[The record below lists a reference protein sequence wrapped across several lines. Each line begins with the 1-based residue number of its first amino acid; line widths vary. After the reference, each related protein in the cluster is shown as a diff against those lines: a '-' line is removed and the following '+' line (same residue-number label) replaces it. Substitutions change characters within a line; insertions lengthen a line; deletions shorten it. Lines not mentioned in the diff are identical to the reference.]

1 MADVAAKKYNKVIY
15 GGKVLI
21 DLTGDTVTPADLAKG
36 VIAHDKSGAEIE
48 GTSTKDSDTS
58 ADTAAASEILK
69 GKTAHVKGKLV
80 TGSMPNNGAVSG
92 TINTVAGKYTIPQGH
107 HDGSGTVEIAPTEQ
121 AKIVAKNIR
130 QGVIIL
136 GVTGTMSTTEGLKAQ
151 AKTATPKTTKQT
163 IIPDE
168 TYNALSQVEIAA
180 IPYTETDND
189 AGGLTASIAG

>member
-1 MADVAAKKYNKVIY
+1 MAEGAKKYNKVIY

-21 DLTGDTVTPADLAKG
+21 DLTGDTVTPADLARG
-36 VIAHDKSGAEIE
+36 VTAHDKSGAEIT

-58 ADTAAASEILK
+58 ADTAAASEILR

-92 TINTVAGKYTIPQGH
+92 SIDTVAGQYTIPQGY
-107 HDGSGTVEIAPTEQ
+107 HDGSGKVAISAAEQ
-121 AKIVAKNIR
+121 AKLVAKNIR
-130 QGVIIL
+130 QGVVVL
-136 GVTGTMSTTEGLKAQ
+136 GITGTMSTTEGLKAQ

-189 AGGLTASIAG
+189 AGGLTVAIAG

>member
-1 MADVAAKKYNKVIY
+1 MAEGAKKYNKVIY

-21 DLTGDTVTPADLAKG
+21 DLTGDTITPADLARG
-36 VIAHDKSGAEIE
+36 VTAHDKSGAEIT

-58 ADTAAASEILK
+58 ADTAAASEILR

-80 TGSMPNNGAVSG
+80 TGTMPNNGAVSG
-92 TINTVAGKYTIPQGH
+92 SIDTVAGQYTIPQGY
-107 HDGSGTVEIAPTEQ
+107 HDGSGKVSISAAEQ
-121 AKIVAKNIR
+121 AKLVAKNIR
-130 QGVIIL
+130 QGVVVL
-136 GVTGTMSTTEGLKAQ
+136 GITGTMSTTEGLKAQ
-151 AKTATPKTTKQT
+151 AKTATPKTTEQT

-189 AGGLTASIAG
+189 AGGLTVAIAG

>member
-1 MADVAAKKYNKVIY
+1 MAEGAKKYNKVIY

-21 DLTGDTVTPADLAKG
+21 DLTGDTVTPSDLARG
-36 VIAHDKSGAEIE
+36 VTAHDKSGAEIT

-58 ADTAAASEILK
+58 ADTAAASEILR

-80 TGSMPNNGAVSG
+80 TGTMPNNGAVSG
-92 TINTVAGKYTIPQGH
+92 SIDTVAGQYTIPQGY
-107 HDGSGTVEIAPTEQ
+107 HDGSGKVSISAAEQ
-121 AKIVAKNIR
+121 AKLVAKNIR
-130 QGVIIL
+130 QGVVVL
-136 GVTGTMSTTEGLKAQ
+136 GITGTMSTTEGLKAQ

-180 IPYTETDND
+180 IPYAETDND
-189 AGGLTASIAG
+189 AGGLTVAIAG

>member
-1 MADVAAKKYNKVIY
+1 MAEGAKKYNKVIY

-21 DLTGDTVTPADLAKG
+21 DLTGDTVTPSDLARG
-36 VIAHDKSGAEIE
+36 VTAHDKSGAEIT

-58 ADTAAASEILK
+58 ADTAAASEILR

-80 TGSMPNNGAVSG
+80 TGNMSNNGAVSG
-92 TINTVAGKYTIPQGH
+92 SIDTVAGQYTIPQGY
-107 HDGSGTVEIAPTEQ
+107 HDGSGKVSISAAEQ
-121 AKIVAKNIR
+121 AKLVAKNIR
-130 QGVIIL
+130 QGVVVL
-136 GVTGTMSTTEGLKAQ
+136 GITGTMSTTEGLKAQ

-189 AGGLTASIAG
+189 AGGLTVAIAG

>member
-1 MADVAAKKYNKVIY
+1 MAEGSKKYNKVIY

-36 VIAHDKSGAEIE
+36 VIAHDKSGAEIT

-58 ADTAAASEILK
+58 ADTAAASEILN

-80 TGSMPNNGAVSG
+80 RGSMTNNGAVSG
-92 TINTVAGKYTIPQGH
+92 TINTVAGQYTIPQGY
-107 HDGSGTVEIAPTEQ
+107 HDGSGKVAIAAAEQ
-121 AKIVAKNIR
+121 AKLVAKNIR

-151 AKTATPKTTKQT
+151 AKIATPKTTKQI

-189 AGGLTASIAG
+189 AGGLTVAIAG

>member
-1 MADVAAKKYNKVIY
+1 MAEGAKKYNKVIY

-21 DLTGDTVTPADLAKG
+21 DLTGDTITPADLARG
-36 VIAHDKSGAEIE
+36 VTAHDKSGAEIT

-58 ADTAAASEILK
+58 ADTAAASEILR

-80 TGSMPNNGAVSG
+80 TGNMPNNGAVSG
-92 TINTVAGKYTIPQGH
+92 SIDTVAGQYTIPQGY
-107 HDGSGTVEIAPTEQ
+107 HDGSGKVSISAAEQ
-121 AKIVAKNIR
+121 AKLVAKNIR
-130 QGVIIL
+130 QGVVVL
-136 GVTGTMSTTEGLKAQ
+136 GITGTMSTTEGLKAQ

-189 AGGLTASIAG
+189 AGGLTVAIAG

>member
-1 MADVAAKKYNKVIY
+1 MAEGAKKYNKVIY

-21 DLTGDTVTPADLAKG
+21 DLTGDTVTPADLARG
-36 VIAHDKSGAEIE
+36 VTAHDKSGAEIT

-58 ADTAAASEILK
+58 ADTAAASEILR

-80 TGSMPNNGAVSG
+80 TGNMPNNGAVSG
-92 TINTVAGKYTIPQGH
+92 SINTVAGQYTIPQGY
-107 HDGSGTVEIAPTEQ
+107 HDGSGKVSISEAEQ
-121 AKIVAKNIR
+121 AKLVAKNIR
-130 QGVIIL
+130 QGVVVL
-136 GVTGTMSTTEGLKAQ
+136 GITGTMSTTEGLKAQ

-189 AGGLTASIAG
+189 AGGLTVAIAG

>member
-1 MADVAAKKYNKVIY
+1 MAEGAKKYSKVIY

-36 VIAHDKSGAEIE
+36 VIAHDKSGAEIT

-58 ADTAAASEILK
+58 ADTAAASEILN

-80 TGSMPNNGAVSG
+80 TGSMTNNGAVSG
-92 TINTVAGKYTIPQGH
+92 SIATVAGQYTIPQGY
-107 HDGSGTVEIAPTEQ
+107 HDGSGKVAISAAEQ
-121 AKIVAKNIR
+121 AKLVAKNIR
-130 QGVIIL
+130 QGVVVL
-136 GVTGTMSTTEGLKAQ
+136 GITGTMSTTEGLKAQ

-189 AGGLTASIAG
+189 AGGLTVAIAG

>member
-1 MADVAAKKYNKVIY
+1 MAEGAKKYNKVIY

-21 DLTGDTVTPADLAKG
+21 DLTGDTVTPADLARG
-36 VIAHDKSGAEIE
+36 VTAHDKSGAEIT

-58 ADTAAASEILK
+58 ADTAAASEILS
-69 GKTAHVKGKLV
+69 GKTAHVKSKLV

-92 TINTVAGKYTIPQGH
+92 SINTVAGEYTIPQGY
-107 HDGSGTVEIAPTEQ
+107 HDGSGKVAIAASEQ
-121 AKIVAKNIR
+121 AKLVAKNIR
-130 QGVIIL
+130 QGVIVL
-136 GVTGTMSTTEGLKAQ
+136 GITGTMSTTEGLKAQ

-180 IPYTETDND
+180 IPYAETDND
-189 AGGLTASIAG
+189 AGGLTVAIAG

>member
-1 MADVAAKKYNKVIY
+1 MAEGAKKYNKVIY

-36 VIAHDKSGAEIE
+36 VTAHDKSGAEIT

-58 ADTAAASEILK
+58 ADTAAASEILR

-80 TGSMPNNGAVSG
+80 TGTMPNNGAVSG
-92 TINTVAGKYTIPQGH
+92 SINTVAGEYTIPQGY
-107 HDGSGTVEIAPTEQ
+107 HDGSGKVAIAAAEQ
-121 AKIVAKNIR
+121 AKLVAKNIR
-130 QGVIIL
+130 QGVVVL
-136 GVTGTMSTTEGLKAQ
+136 GITGTMSTTEGLKAQ

-189 AGGLTASIAG
+189 AGGLTVAIAG

>member
-1 MADVAAKKYNKVIY
+1 MAEGARKYNKVIY

-36 VIAHDKSGAEIE
+36 VIAHDKSGAEIT

-80 TGSMPNNGAVSG
+80 TGNMTNNGAVSG
-92 TINTVAGKYTIPQGH
+92 SIATVAGQYTIPQGY
-107 HDGSGTVEIAPTEQ
+107 HDGSGKVAISAAEQ
-121 AKIVAKNIR
+121 AKLVAKNIR
-130 QGVIIL
+130 QGVVVL
-136 GVTGTMSTTEGLKAQ
+136 GITGTMSTTEGLKAQ

-189 AGGLTASIAG
+189 AGGLTVAIAG

>member
-1 MADVAAKKYNKVIY
+1 MAEGAKKYNKVIY

-21 DLTGDTVTPADLAKG
+21 DLTGDTITPADLAKG

-58 ADTAAASEILK
+58 ADTAAASEILN

-80 TGSMPNNGAVSG
+80 RGSMSNNGAVSG
-92 TINTVAGKYTIPQGH
+92 SIATVAGQYTIPQGY

-121 AKIVAKNIR
+121 LKLVAKNIR

-189 AGGLTASIAG
+189 AGGLTAAIAG

>member
-1 MADVAAKKYNKVIY
+1 MAEVAKKYNKIIY

-36 VIAHDKSGAEIE
+36 VIAHDKSGAEIT

-80 TGSMPNNGAVSG
+80 TGNMSNNGAVSG
-92 TINTVAGKYTIPQGH
+92 SINTVAGEYTIPQGY
-107 HDGSGTVEIAPTEQ
+107 HDGSGKVAIAAAEQ
-121 AKIVAKNIR
+121 AKLVAKNIR
-130 QGVIIL
+130 QGVVVL
-136 GVTGTMSTTEGLKAQ
+136 GITGTMSTTEGLKAQ

-189 AGGLTASIAG
+189 AGGLTVAIAG

>member
-1 MADVAAKKYNKVIY
+1 MAEGARKYNKVIY

-36 VIAHDKSGAEIE
+36 VIAHDKSGAEIT

-58 ADTAAASEILK
+58 ADTAAASEILR

-92 TINTVAGKYTIPQGH
+92 SINTVAGEYTIPQGY
-107 HDGSGTVEIAPTEQ
+107 HDGSGKVSISAAEQ
-121 AKIVAKNIR
+121 AKLVAKNIR
-130 QGVIIL
+130 QGVVVL
-136 GVTGTMSTTEGLKAQ
+136 GITGTMSTTEGLKAQ

-189 AGGLTASIAG
+189 AGGLTVAIAG

>member
-1 MADVAAKKYNKVIY
+1 MAESAKKYNKVIY

-21 DLTGDTVTPADLAKG
+21 DLTGDTITPADLARG
-36 VIAHDKSGAEIE
+36 VTAHDKSGAEIT

-80 TGSMPNNGAVSG
+80 TGTMPNNGAVSG
-92 TINTVAGKYTIPQGH
+92 SINTVAGEYTIPQGY
-107 HDGSGTVEIAPTEQ
+107 HDGSGKVSISAAEQ
-121 AKIVAKNIR
+121 AKLVAKNIR
-130 QGVIIL
+130 QGVVVL
-136 GVTGTMSTTEGLKAQ
+136 GITGTMSTTEGLKAQ

-189 AGGLTASIAG
+189 AGGLTVAIAG

>member
-1 MADVAAKKYNKVIY
+1 MAEGAKKYNKVIY

-36 VIAHDKSGAEIE
+36 VIAHDKSGAEIT

-58 ADTAAASEILK
+58 ADTAAASEILN

-80 TGSMPNNGAVSG
+80 TGSMTNNGAVSG
-92 TINTVAGKYTIPQGH
+92 TINTVAGQYTIPQGY
-107 HDGSGTVEIAPTEQ
+107 HDGSGKVAIAAAEQ
-121 AKIVAKNIR
+121 AKLVAKNIR
-130 QGVIIL
+130 QGVIVL
-136 GVTGTMSTTEGLKAQ
+136 GITGTMSTTEGLKAQ
-151 AKTATPKTTKQT
+151 AKTATPKTTKQI

-189 AGGLTASIAG
+189 AGGLTVAIAG

>member
-1 MADVAAKKYNKVIY
+1 MAEGAKKYNKVIY

-21 DLTGDTVTPADLAKG
+21 DLTGDTVTPSDLARG
-36 VIAHDKSGAEIE
+36 VTAHDKSGAEIT

-58 ADTAAASEILK
+58 ADTAAASEILR

-92 TINTVAGKYTIPQGH
+92 SIDTVAGQYTIPQGY
-107 HDGSGTVEIAPTEQ
+107 HDGSGKVSISAAEQ
-121 AKIVAKNIR
+121 AKLVAKNIR
-130 QGVIIL
+130 QGVVVL
-136 GVTGTMSTTEGLKAQ
+136 GITGTMSTTEGLKAQ

-189 AGGLTASIAG
+189 AGGLTVAIAG

>member
-1 MADVAAKKYNKVIY
+1 MAEGAKKYNKVIY

-36 VIAHDKSGAEIE
+36 VIAHDKSGAEIT

-80 TGSMPNNGAVSG
+80 TGNMTNNEAVSG
-92 TINTVAGKYTIPQGH
+92 SIATVAGQYTIPQGY
-107 HDGSGTVEIAPTEQ
+107 HDGSGKVAIAASEQ
-121 AKIVAKNIR
+121 AKLVAKNIR
-130 QGVIIL
+130 QGVVIL
-136 GVTGTMSTTEGLKAQ
+136 GITGTMSTTEGLKAQ

-189 AGGLTASIAG
+189 AGGLTVAIAG

>member
-1 MADVAAKKYNKVIY
+1 MAESAKKYNKVIY

-21 DLTGDTVTPADLAKG
+21 DLTGDTVTPADLARG
-36 VIAHDKSGAEIE
+36 VTAHDKSGAEIT

-58 ADTAAASEILK
+58 TDTAAASEILK

-80 TGSMPNNGAVSG
+80 TGNMPNNGAVSG
-92 TINTVAGKYTIPQGH
+92 SIDTVAGQYTIPQGY
-107 HDGSGTVEIAPTEQ
+107 HDGSGKVSISAAEQ
-121 AKIVAKNIR
+121 AKLVAKNIR
-130 QGVIIL
+130 QGVVVL
-136 GVTGTMSTTEGLKAQ
+136 GITGTMSTTEGLKAQ

-189 AGGLTASIAG
+189 AGGLTVAIAG

>member
-1 MADVAAKKYNKVIY
+1 MAEGAKKYNKVIY

-21 DLTGDTVTPADLAKG
+21 DLTGDTITPADLARG
-36 VIAHDKSGAEIE
+36 ITAHDKSGAEIT

-58 ADTAAASEILK
+58 ADTAAASEILR

-80 TGSMPNNGAVSG
+80 TGTMPNNGAVSG
-92 TINTVAGKYTIPQGH
+92 SINTVAGEYTIPQGY
-107 HDGSGTVEIAPTEQ
+107 HDGSGKVAIAAAEQ
-121 AKIVAKNIR
+121 AKLVAKNIR
-130 QGVIIL
+130 QGVVVL
-136 GVTGTMSTTEGLKAQ
+136 GITGTMSTTEGLKAQ

-189 AGGLTASIAG
+189 AGGLTVAIAG

>member
-1 MADVAAKKYNKVIY
+1 MAEGAKKYNKVIY

-36 VIAHDKSGAEIE
+36 ITAHDKSGAEIT

-58 ADTAAASEILK
+58 ADTAAASEILR

-92 TINTVAGKYTIPQGH
+92 SIDTVAGQYTIPQGY
-107 HDGSGTVEIAPTEQ
+107 HDGSGKVSISAAEQ
-121 AKIVAKNIR
+121 AKLVAKNIR
-130 QGVIIL
+130 QGVVVL
-136 GVTGTMSTTEGLKAQ
+136 GITGTMSTTEGLKAQ

-168 TYNALSQVEIAA
+168 MYNALSQVEIAA

-189 AGGLTASIAG
+189 AGGLTVAIAV

>member
-1 MADVAAKKYNKVIY
+1 MAEGAKKYNKVIY

-21 DLTGDTVTPADLAKG
+21 DLTGDTVTPADLARG
-36 VIAHDKSGAEIE
+36 VTAHDKSGAEIT

-58 ADTAAASEILK
+58 ADTAAASEILR

-92 TINTVAGKYTIPQGH
+92 SINTVAGEYTIPQGY
-107 HDGSGTVEIAPTEQ
+107 HDGSGKVSIAASEQ
-121 AKIVAKNIR
+121 AKLVAKNIR
-130 QGVIIL
+130 QGVIVL
-136 GVTGTMSTTEGLKAQ
+136 GITGTMSTTEGLKAQ

-180 IPYTETDND
+180 IPYAETDND
-189 AGGLTASIAG
+189 AGGLTVAIAG

>member
-1 MADVAAKKYNKVIY
+1 MAEGAKKYNKVIY

-36 VIAHDKSGAEIE
+36 VIAHDKSGAEIT

-58 ADTAAASEILK
+58 ADTAAASEILI

-80 TGSMPNNGAVSG
+80 TGRMPNNGAVSG
-92 TINTVAGKYTIPQGH
+92 SINTVAGEYTIPQGY
-107 HDGSGTVEIAPTEQ
+107 HDGSGKVAIAAAEQ
-121 AKIVAKNIR
+121 AKLVAKNIR
-130 QGVIIL
+130 QGVIVL
-136 GVTGTMSTTEGLKAQ
+136 GITGTMSTTEGIKAQ
-151 AKTATPKTTKQT
+151 AKTATPKTPKQT

-180 IPYTETDND
+180 IPYTETDSD
-189 AGGLTASIAG
+189 AGGLTVAIAG

>member
-1 MADVAAKKYNKVIY
+1 MAEGAKKYNKVIY

-21 DLTGDTVTPADLAKG
+21 DLTGDTVTPADLARG
-36 VIAHDKSGAEIE
+36 VTAHDKSGAEIT

-58 ADTAAASEILK
+58 ADTAAASEILR

-92 TINTVAGKYTIPQGH
+92 SIDTVAGQYTIPQGY
-107 HDGSGTVEIAPTEQ
+107 HDGSGKVSISAAEQ
-121 AKIVAKNIR
+121 AKLVAKNIR
-130 QGVIIL
+130 QGVIVL
-136 GVTGTMSTTEGLKAQ
+136 GITGTMSTTEGLKAQ
-151 AKTATPKTTKQT
+151 ARTATPKTTKQT

-189 AGGLTASIAG
+189 AGGLTVAIAG

>member
-1 MADVAAKKYNKVIY
+1 MAEGAKKYNKVIY

-21 DLTGDTVTPADLAKG
+21 DLTGDTITPADLARG
-36 VIAHDKSGAEIE
+36 VTAHDKSGAEIT

-58 ADTAAASEILK
+58 ADTAAASEILR

-80 TGSMPNNGAVSG
+80 TGTMPNNGAVSG
-92 TINTVAGKYTIPQGH
+92 SIDTVAGQYTIPQGY
-107 HDGSGTVEIAPTEQ
+107 HDGSGKVSISAAEQ
-121 AKIVAKNIR
+121 AKLVAKNIR
-130 QGVIIL
+130 QGVVVL
-136 GVTGTMSTTEGLKAQ
+136 GITGTMSTTEGLKAQ
-151 AKTATPKTTKQT
+151 AKTATPRTTKQT

-189 AGGLTASIAG
+189 AGGLTVAIAG

>member
-1 MADVAAKKYNKVIY
+1 MAESAKKYNKVIY

-21 DLTGDTVTPADLAKG
+21 DLTGDTITPADLARG
-36 VIAHDKSGAEIE
+36 VIAHDKSGAEIT

-58 ADTAAASEILK
+58 ADTAAASEILR

-80 TGSMPNNGAVSG
+80 TGNMSNNGAVSG
-92 TINTVAGKYTIPQGH
+92 SINTVAGQYTIPQGY
-107 HDGSGTVEIAPTEQ
+107 HDGSGKVSISAAEQ
-121 AKIVAKNIR
+121 AKLVAKNIR
-130 QGVIIL
+130 QGVVVL
-136 GVTGTMSTTEGLKAQ
+136 GITGTMSTTEGLKAQ

-189 AGGLTASIAG
+189 AGGLTVAIAG

>member
-1 MADVAAKKYNKVIY
+1 MAEGAKKYNKVIY

-21 DLTGDTVTPADLAKG
+21 DLTGDTITPADLARG
-36 VIAHDKSGAEIE
+36 VTAHDKSGAEIT

-80 TGSMPNNGAVSG
+80 TGNMPNNGAVSG
-92 TINTVAGKYTIPQGH
+92 SIDTVAGQYTIPQGY
-107 HDGSGTVEIAPTEQ
+107 HDGSGKVSISAAEQ
-121 AKIVAKNIR
+121 AKLVAKNIR
-130 QGVIIL
+130 QGVVVL
-136 GVTGTMSTTEGLKAQ
+136 GITGTMSTTEGLKAQ

-189 AGGLTASIAG
+189 AGGLTVAIAG

>member
-1 MADVAAKKYNKVIY
+1 MAEGARKYNKVIY

-36 VIAHDKSGAEIE
+36 VIAHDKSGAEIT

-58 ADTAAASEILK
+58 ADTAAASEILS

-92 TINTVAGKYTIPQGH
+92 SINTVAGEYTIPQGY
-107 HDGSGTVEIAPTEQ
+107 HDGSGKVSISAAEQ
-121 AKIVAKNIR
+121 AKLVAKNIR
-130 QGVIIL
+130 QGVVVL
-136 GVTGTMSTTEGLKAQ
+136 GITGTMSTTEGLKAQ

-189 AGGLTASIAG
+189 AGGLTVAIAG

>member
-1 MADVAAKKYNKVIY
+1 MAEGAKKYNKVIY

-21 DLTGDTVTPADLAKG
+21 DLTGDTITPADLAKG
-36 VIAHDKSGAEIE
+36 VIAHDKSGAEIT

-58 ADTAAASEILK
+58 ADTAAASEILR

-80 TGSMPNNGAVSG
+80 TGTMPNNGAVSG
-92 TINTVAGKYTIPQGH
+92 SINTVAGQYTIPQGY
-107 HDGSGTVEIAPTEQ
+107 HDGSGKVSISEAEQ
-121 AKIVAKNIR
+121 AKLVAKNIR
-130 QGVIIL
+130 QGVVVL
-136 GVTGTMSTTEGLKAQ
+136 GITGTMSTTEGLKAQ

-180 IPYTETDND
+180 ITYTETDND
-189 AGGLTASIAG
+189 AGGLTVAIAG

>member
-1 MADVAAKKYNKVIY
+1 MAESAKKYNKVIY

-21 DLTGDTVTPADLAKG
+21 DLTGDTITPADLARG
-36 VIAHDKSGAEIE
+36 VTAHDKSGAEIT

-58 ADTAAASEILK
+58 ADTAAASEILR

-80 TGSMPNNGAVSG
+80 TGTMPNNGAVSG
-92 TINTVAGKYTIPQGH
+92 SIDTVAGQYTIPQGY
-107 HDGSGTVEIAPTEQ
+107 HDGSGKVSISAAEQ
-121 AKIVAKNIR
+121 AKLVAKNIR
-130 QGVIIL
+130 QGVVVL
-136 GVTGTMSTTEGLKAQ
+136 GITGTMSTTEGLKAQ

-189 AGGLTASIAG
+189 AGGLTVAIAG

>member
-1 MADVAAKKYNKVIY
+1 MAESAKKYNKVIY

-21 DLTGDTVTPADLAKG
+21 DLTGDTVTPSDLARG
-36 VIAHDKSGAEIE
+36 VTAHDKSGAEIT

-58 ADTAAASEILK
+58 ADTAAASEILR

-80 TGSMPNNGAVSG
+80 TGTMPNNGAVSG
-92 TINTVAGKYTIPQGH
+92 SIDTVAGQYTIPQGY
-107 HDGSGTVEIAPTEQ
+107 HDGSGKVSISAAEQ
-121 AKIVAKNIR
+121 AKLVAKNIR
-130 QGVIIL
+130 QGVVVL
-136 GVTGTMSTTEGLKAQ
+136 GITGTMSTTEGLKAQ

-189 AGGLTASIAG
+189 AGGLTVAIAG

>member
-1 MADVAAKKYNKVIY
+1 MAEGAKKYNKVIY

-58 ADTAAASEILK
+58 ADTAAASEVLI

-80 TGSMPNNGAVSG
+80 TGRMPNNGAVSG
-92 TINTVAGKYTIPQGH
+92 SINTVAGEYTIPQGY
-107 HDGSGTVEIAPTEQ
+107 HDGSGKVAIAAAEQ
-121 AKIVAKNIR
+121 AKLVAKNIR
-130 QGVIIL
+130 QGVIVL
-136 GVTGTMSTTEGLKAQ
+136 GITGTMSTTEGIKAQ
-151 AKTATPKTTKQT
+151 AKTAIPKTTKQT

-180 IPYTETDND
+180 IPYTETGND
-189 AGGLTASIAG
+189 AGGLTVAIAG

>member
-1 MADVAAKKYNKVIY
+1 MAEGARKYNKVIY

-36 VIAHDKSGAEIE
+36 VIAHDKSGAEIT

-58 ADTAAASEILK
+58 ADTAAASEILN

-80 TGSMPNNGAVSG
+80 TGSMTNNGAVSG
-92 TINTVAGKYTIPQGH
+92 TINTVAGQYTIPQGY
-107 HDGSGTVEIAPTEQ
+107 HDGSGKVAIAAAEQ
-121 AKIVAKNIR
+121 AKLVAKNIR
-130 QGVIIL
+130 QGVIVL

-189 AGGLTASIAG
+189 AGGLTVAIAG

>member
-1 MADVAAKKYNKVIY
+1 MSEGAKKYNKVIY

-36 VIAHDKSGAEIE
+36 VIAHDKSGAEIT

-58 ADTAAASEILK
+58 ADTAAASEILR

-92 TINTVAGKYTIPQGH
+92 SIDTVAGQYTIPQGY
-107 HDGSGTVEIAPTEQ
+107 HDGSGKVSISAAEQ
-121 AKIVAKNIR
+121 AKLVAKNIR
-130 QGVIIL
+130 QGVVVL
-136 GVTGTMSTTEGLKAQ
+136 GITGTMSTTEGLKAQ

-189 AGGLTASIAG
+189 AGGLTVAIAG

>member
-1 MADVAAKKYNKVIY
+1 MAEGAKKYNKVIY

-21 DLTGDTVTPADLAKG
+21 DLTGDTVTPADLARG
-36 VIAHDKSGAEIE
+36 VTAHDKSGAEIT

-80 TGSMPNNGAVSG
+80 TGTMPNNGAVSG
-92 TINTVAGKYTIPQGH
+92 SINTVAGQYTIPQGY
-107 HDGSGTVEIAPTEQ
+107 HDGSGKVSIAAAEQ
-121 AKIVAKNIR
+121 AKLVAKNIR
-130 QGVIIL
+130 QGVVVL
-136 GVTGTMSTTEGLKAQ
+136 GITGTMSTTEGLKAQ

-180 IPYTETDND
+180 IPYAETDND
-189 AGGLTASIAG
+189 AGGVTVAIAG

>member
-1 MADVAAKKYNKVIY
+1 MAEGAKKYNKVIY

-36 VIAHDKSGAEIE
+36 VIAHDKSGAEIT

-58 ADTAAASEILK
+58 ADTAAASEILR

-92 TINTVAGKYTIPQGH
+92 SIDTVAGQYTIPQGY
-107 HDGSGTVEIAPTEQ
+107 HDGSGKVSISTAEQ
-121 AKIVAKNIR
+121 AKLVAKNIR
-130 QGVIIL
+130 QGVVVL
-136 GVTGTMSTTEGLKAQ
+136 GITGTMSTTEGLKAQ

-189 AGGLTASIAG
+189 AGGLTVAIAG

>member
-1 MADVAAKKYNKVIY
+1 MAEGAKKYNKVIY

-21 DLTGDTVTPADLAKG
+21 DLTGDTITPADLARG
-36 VIAHDKSGAEIE
+36 VTAHDKSGAEIT

-58 ADTAAASEILK
+58 ADTAAASEILR

-80 TGSMPNNGAVSG
+80 TGNMSNNGAVSG
-92 TINTVAGKYTIPQGH
+92 SINTVAGQYTIPQGY
-107 HDGSGTVEIAPTEQ
+107 HDGSGKVSISAAEQ
-121 AKIVAKNIR
+121 AKLVAKNIR
-130 QGVIIL
+130 QGVVVL
-136 GVTGTMSTTEGLKAQ
+136 GITGTMSTTEGLKAQ

-189 AGGLTASIAG
+189 AGGLTVAIAG